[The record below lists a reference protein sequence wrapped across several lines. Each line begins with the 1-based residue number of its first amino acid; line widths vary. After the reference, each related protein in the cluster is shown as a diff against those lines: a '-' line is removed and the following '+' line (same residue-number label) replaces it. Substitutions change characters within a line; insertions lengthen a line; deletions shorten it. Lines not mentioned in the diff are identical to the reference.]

1 MAGEGSL
8 RRNVGVLAGGFLA
21 FFSLNILNTSYSIVM
36 ALIKADLA
44 LTYTMSGALTSVYF
58 VGYAIGQVPWGAL
71 ADRIG
76 SRRVMVA
83 SILGIAV
90 STILFGFAQG
100 FWQAALARLVAGLLG
115 AGVFVPGVRLVSGW
129 FPPEER
135 GTALGILSIGGS
147 VGLISSSTLSPYI
160 ATFIGW
166 RGTIMGIGLLGLTLT
181 AVMWVTLKDN
191 ETEERTGGDG
201 DLKDVLADRSFW
213 ALGVIQMARL
223 GANYVFIG
231 WLPLLFQEEFGMT
244 IVAAGVA
251 FSLFNISGMVSNPMG
266 GIISDRLGEKIV
278 LLVSFAVLAVS
289 SFAFTLVKGGLPMYL
304 VILVIGWFINF
315 VRSPSFALIPR
326 LYGVERAGRVSGI
339 QNTFASIGALIFP
352 FLIGY
357 IRDATDSYWA
367 GWITLAL
374 ILGVTAISALFL
386 RGSLGQGSD

>member
-1 MAGEGSL
+1 MTGKGSL
-8 RRNVGVLAGGFLA
+8 RRNIGILAGGVLA

-36 ALIKADLA
+36 SLIKADLA
-44 LTYTMSGALTSVYF
+44 LTYTESGALTSVYF
-58 VGYAIGQVPWGAL
+58 VGYAIGQVPWGGL

-83 SILGIAV
+83 SILGIAT
-90 STILFGFAQG
+90 STILFGFAQE
-100 FWQAALARLVAGLLG
+100 FWQAALTRLVSGLLG

-135 GTALGILSIGGS
+135 GTALGIFSIGAS

-160 ATFIGW
+160 ATIIGW
-166 RGTIMGIGLLGLTLT
+166 RATIMGIGLLGLTLT
-181 AVMWVTLKDN
+181 AVMWVTLNDN
-191 ETEERTGGDG
+191 EAEERTGGDG
-201 DLKDVLADRSFW
+201 DLRDVLTDISFW
-213 ALGVIQMARL
+213 ALGAIQMARL
-223 GANYVFIG
+223 GANYVFIA
-231 WLPLLFQEEFGMT
+231 WLPLLLQEEFGMT
-244 IVAAGVA
+244 IVAAGAA
-251 FSLFNISGMVSNPMG
+251 FSLFNIAGMVSNPLG

-304 VILVIGWFINF
+304 VILVMGWFINF

-326 LYGVERAGRVSGI
+326 LYGVERAGRVSGL
-339 QNTFASIGALIFP
+339 QNTFASIGALVLP

-367 GWITLAL
+367 GWIALAL
-374 ILGVTAISALFL
+374 ILGAVAVSALFL
-386 RGSLGQGSD
+386 RTAPEND

>member
-8 RRNVGVLAGGFLA
+8 RRHIGVLAGGFLA

-36 ALIKADLA
+36 ALIKADLD

-147 VGLISSSTLSPYI
+147 VGLISSSTISPYI
-160 ATFIGW
+160 ATIIGW

-191 ETEERTGGDG
+191 EAEERSGGDG
-201 DLKDVLADRSFW
+201 DLSDVLKDRSFW
-213 ALGVIQMARL
+213 ALGAIQMARL
-223 GANYVFIG
+223 GANYVFIA
-231 WLPLLFQEEFGMT
+231 WLPLLLQEEFGMT
-244 IVAAGVA
+244 IVAAGAA
-251 FSLFNISGMVSNPMG
+251 FSLFNVAGMVSNPLG
-266 GIISDRLGEKIV
+266 GILSDRFGERIV
-278 LLVSFAVLAVS
+278 LLVSFVVLAVS

-304 VILVIGWFINF
+304 LILVIGWFINF

-326 LYGVERAGRVSGI
+326 LYGVERAGRVSGL
-339 QNTFASIGALIFP
+339 QNTFASIGALILP

-367 GWITLAL
+367 GWIALAL
-374 ILGVTAISALFL
+374 VLGAVAVSALFL
-386 RGSLGQGSD
+386 RTSPEND